1 MYSRI
6 KELRK
11 KNNLSQVEISKILGI
26 SQSSYSLYETGKQDL
41 TISVL
46 LKLSRF
52 YKTSPDYIIGDTDE
66 STKYWLEK

>member
-52 YKTSPDYIIGDTDE
+52 YKTSPDYIVGDTDE

>member
-66 STKYWLEK
+66 STKY